1 MARPASMGHPISG
14 AFHVPSRIPTTGDDT
29 GRHRC
34 ELAGANRS
42 DQGATPSRDGRNRPG
57 PFGPFGARQLGDHSQ
72 RCTPAGWQ
80 RRAARL
86 AAGRAPSGNDSAMGI
101 SRLAGGRRGQSATGA
116 EPVVRTRRTQQLA
129 ASPCLAFSS
138 PFPSKPAANPHEC
151 WVSVQKSFVVP

>member
-14 AFHVPSRIPTTGDDT
+14 AFHVPSRIPTTGDVT
-29 GRHRC
+29 CRHRC
-34 ELAGANRS
+34 YIAGPNRS
-42 DQGATPSRDGRNRPG
+42 DQGATPSRDGRCQPG
-57 PFGPFGARQLGDHSQ
+57 PIGARQLGNHSR
-72 RCTPAGWQ
+72 RCAPAGWQ
-80 RRAARL
+80 RRAARV

-129 ASPCLAFSS
+129 ANPCLAFSS